1 MEEEEKEEVQG
12 EEMHC
17 RRQETRLKV
26 EGAISRTSTLASH
39 ANRPT
44 TVFVFH
50 EMHPPHSLFLF
61 FFGGG
66 GKHTLIYRNHRSTL
80 HTIISSSLRV
90 CK

>member
-61 FFGGG
+61 IFWWGGET
-66 GKHTLIYRNHRSTL
+66 HPDLPQSPFNLTHNYFQ
-80 HTIISSSLRV
+80 
-90 CK
+90 